1 MIRKMDFQYEQY
13 FINIGEYANTS
24 SATIPIAIFDAYE
37 KGWLKKGDRVALV
50 GFGAGLSCGGVVI
63 DWTI

>member
-1 MIRKMDFQYEQY
+1 MIIHVPAFLTIVFM
-13 FINIGEYANTS
+13 ISIT
-24 SATIPIAIFDAYE
+24 SATIPIAIFDAFE

-50 GFGAGLSCGGVVI
+50 GFGAGLTCGGVVI